1 MCVTTLPD
9 RRLVALYVFVLTV
22 PSGVGYL
29 TARRS
34 PMTHDCRRGGGIDR
48 GCTLS
53 QISRFNSISSAS
65 SASAKSR
72 VGIRERKAVGLS
84 SWRGHVVG
92 TWTKGVG
99 SGRRV
104 KAFHR
109 GVAAASYWMSGERS
123 RIPSMVRRTDAVV

>member
-22 PSGVGYL
+22 PSGVGHL

-34 PMTHDCRRGGGIDR
+34 PMTHDCRRGGGIDP

-65 SASAKSR
+65 SASARSLT
-72 VGIRERKAVGLS
+72 GIRERKALGLS
-84 SWRGHVVG
+84 SVRGHVLGKCENV
-92 TWTKGVG
+92 VE
-99 SGRRV
+99 SGRHM
-104 KAFHR
+104 KALHR
-109 GVAAASYWMSGERS
+109 GVAAASYWLSGARP
-123 RIPSMVRRTDAVV
+123 RISSMVRRTDAVV